1 MSITSTYIS
10 RYVENIPKNQHVIME
25 ILDELKH
32 YMGISELDR
41 QTFNG
46 KIQYQYYYAQ
56 FTESARLETE
66 IRRNLEELGYGE

>member
-1 MSITSTYIS
+1 
-10 RYVENIPKNQHVIME
+10 ME